1 VLVRHCGCSC
11 AYAVIYSAWVSVL
24 QVPNI
29 RFNVAKEL
37 ANIAPVCGQS
47 VYETQISP
55 VLSVLLEDAD
65 QDVRFFAERTL
76 KILGKEFGSGGK

>member
-1 VLVRHCGCSC
+1 MLTLLFILLALRCYLFCLRFC
-11 AYAVIYSAWVSVL
+11 F

-37 ANIAPVCGQS
+37 ATIAPVCGQN
-47 VYETQISP
+47 VYETQINP

-65 QDVRFFAERTL
+65 QDVRFFAEKTL
-76 KILGKEFGSGGK
+76 KILGNEFGTGGK